1 MIKIESLKDEIKK
14 LLDLSI
20 PVLLIGETGIGK
32 TSSIISLY
40 QNAYIIRGSYV
51 TPEMLMII
59 GVDGKVIINPDIISS
74 EVIFID
80 EINQSPG
87 VVQNYLTAIIDF
99 AIRNNKKVIAAAN
112 VGGGYE
118 TFDFPVNVL
127 CRFAIINIAGDTTYL
142 SETYKGFGALIKAL
156 EPDLNLVGGTLFHK
170 VNSPRQV
177 EYFLKYSLAYGL
189 QEAISRAVYFFT
201 PQLASKLGAIRF
213 DLLFQA
219 PENPGVLKE
228 LNLLEVS
235 ILSTILTPEQLF
247 KVAQGLI
254 NLNKFELAEIIIGK
268 LDEKLASRL
277 KALMQAKLKK

>member
-1 MIKIESLKDEIKK
+1 MIRIENLKDEVKR
-14 LLDLSI
+14 LLDISI
-20 PVLLIGETGIGK
+20 PVLLVGETGIGK
-32 TSSIISLY
+32 TSSIMSLH
-40 QNAYIIRGSYV
+40 QRIHIIRGSYV

-74 EVIFID
+74 EIIFVD
-80 EINQSPG
+80 EINQAPG
-87 VVQNYLTAIIDF
+87 VVQNYLTAIIDY
-99 AIRNNKKVIAAAN
+99 AIMNGKKIVAAAN
-112 VGGGYE
+112 IGGGYE
-118 TFDFPVNVL
+118 TFEFPTNVL
-127 CRFAIINIAGDTTYL
+127 CRFAILNIAGDTTYL
-142 SETYKGFGALIKAL
+142 RKNYEGFGALIKAL
-156 EPDLNLVGGTLFHK
+156 EPDLNLVGGTLFHT

-219 PENPGVLKE
+219 PENTGVLKE

-235 ILSTILTPEQLF
+235 ILSSILAPEQLF

-254 NLNKFELAEIIIGK
+254 NLGKFELAEIIIGK